1 MQRVDIVIVN
11 YRTADLTIDC
21 LRSLAPEME
30 RHPGD
35 RVFVT
40 DNASGDDSVERIG
53 EAIEA
58 EDMRWATLMLLEK
71 NGGFAFGNN
80 AAIRR
85 ALGDD
90 DPPAYVLLLNPDT
103 IVRGGAIDALAPG
116 ASITGQPGCAGVIR
130 GTARVVHDP
139 SEPGDLEPGD
149 ILIARHTDPSWT
161 PIFAA
166 VSGVVVN
173 VGATISHAVIVAREL
188 GVPCVV
194 SAEAAT
200 DRIPDGAM
208 IEVDGGAGTVTL
220 IAAHGEPDA
229 TATPAAQPSPA
240 APPPDRSGAQ
250 PDPSPSKKP
259 WWKIW

>member
-1 MQRVDIVIVN
+1 MRMPM
-11 YRTADLTIDC
+11 YELGR
-21 LRSLAPEME
+21 R
-30 RHPGD
+30 
-35 RVFVT
+35 F
-40 DNASGDDSVERIG
+40 VERG
-53 EAIEA
+53 VFEAAADFALLTDA
-58 EDMRWATLMLLEK
+58 EWDQAL
-71 NGGFAFGNN
+71 ADP
-80 AAIRR
+80 AAIP
-85 ALGDD
+85 ALIAERKAMEARLAGLV
-90 DPPAYVLLLNPDT
+90 PPFIINGAVPALDSWTP
-103 IVRGGAIDALAPG
+103 RGGAIDALAPG